1 VNPENVIQYL
11 ERLSYSQ
18 RRSFYRKQKFPP
30 QFVYKFRQLDP
41 SNATSVDRIRD
52 VIVRSRFWLSS
63 PLHLNDPF
71 DTSARVLFD
80 GSIEQKK
87 QRIDEILR
95 DNEAL
100 NWKQRREERRK
111 FLAKTD
117 SEKEAILAKLH
128 SETADKVGVYS
139 FAGDPLSIL
148 MWSHYTL
155 NHEGLCFQFD
165 SAKDPRTF
173 VQVVKMEYSDDYPVL
188 NWTTDF
194 YAGIHIAITRKHSC
208 WAYERE
214 TRIILP
220 ERSNQYLPFRPE
232 ALRSI
237 IVGCC
242 AAQITVDKLNE
253 LLQERSAA
261 GLPAPKLY
269 HAVKHERK
277 YKLLLRAEPNF

>member
-1 VNPENVIQYL
+1 VDTESVIQYL
-11 ERLSYSQ
+11 ERLSYDQ
-18 RRSFYRKQKFPP
+18 RRSFYRRQKFPP
-30 QFVYKFRQLDP
+30 QFLYKFRQLNP
-41 SNATSVDRIRD
+41 SNSTSVDRMRD

-71 DTSARVLFD
+71 DTSARIVFD

-95 DNEAL
+95 ENEVL
-100 NWKQRREERRK
+100 NWNQRREERRK

-117 SEKEAILAKLH
+117 SEREAVLAKLH

-148 MWSHYTL
+148 MWSHYSL

-173 VQVVKMEYSDDYPVL
+173 FQVVKMEYCNDYPVL

-194 YAGIHIAITRKHSC
+194 EAAIYVAITRKHSC

-220 ERSNQYLPFRPE
+220 ERSNQYIPFRSD

-237 IVGCC
+237 IVGCG
-242 AAQITVDKLNE
+242 AAQSTVEKLNE
-253 LLQERSAA
+253 LIQERSAA

-269 HAVKHERK
+269 RAVKHERK
-277 YKLLLRAEPNF
+277 YKLLLRAERNF